1 MKKRADGRYQQ
12 SVYIGTDNNG
22 KQKYRVVYGNT
33 KKEVEEKSNSL
44 KIKLGKGID
53 LDACRETF
61 DYWGK
66 KWIKYK
72 QPDVSNSG
80 IRIRR
85 ATTSTLN
92 RCIIFR

>member
-44 KIKLGKGID
+44 KI
-53 LDACRETF
+53 
-61 DYWGK
+61 
-66 KWIKYK
+66 
-72 QPDVSNSG
+72 
-80 IRIRR
+80 
-85 ATTSTLN
+85 
-92 RCIIFR
+92 

>member
-44 KIKLGKGID
+44 KIKLGNTSNP
-53 LDACRETF
+53 TF
-61 DYWGK
+61 R
-66 KWIKYK
+66 
-72 QPDVSNSG
+72 NSG